1 MKINLTLDLPESKLF
16 ELLSMCSPAFAVALR
31 QGAPVSEK
39 PDVNGDALAPRIE
52 PPVAVPQSNPSAPQA
67 EPAAPTVTK
76 DDVFAMA
83 LKCSKAGKQ
92 KELAAAFKK
101 FGAKKLS
108 EIAADD
114 YSALMKALSEIGG

>member
-1 MKINLTLDLPESKLF
+1 MKITLTLDLPESRLAD
-16 ELLSMCSPAFAVALR
+16 LLSMCSPGTTISPPSV
-31 QGAPVSEK
+31 EK
-39 PDVNGDALAPRIE
+39 PDVNGDVPAPAPRVE
-52 PPVAVPQSNPSAPQA
+52 PSAPQA

-114 YSALMKALSEIGG
+114 YPALMKALSEIGG

>member
-1 MKINLTLDLPESKLF
+1 MKITLTLDLPESRLP
-16 ELLSMCSPAFAVALR
+16 ELLNMCSP
-31 QGAPVSEK
+31 GATISQPPAEK
-39 PDVNGDALAPRIE
+39 PDVNGDAPAPVQPE
-52 PPVAVPQSNPSAPQA
+52 PPAPA
-67 EPAAPTVTK
+67 NTAAPTVTK

-92 KELAAAFKK
+92 KELAATFKK

-114 YSALMKALSEIGG
+114 YPALMTALCEIGG

>member
-1 MKINLTLDLPESKLF
+1 MKITLTLDLPESRLAD
-16 ELLSMCSPAFAVALR
+16 LLNMCSP
-31 QGAPVSEK
+31 GATISSPPAEK
-39 PDVNGDALAPRIE
+39 PDVNGNAPVPDLYIE
-52 PPVAVPQSNPSAPQA
+52 PPFAVPQSNPPA
-67 EPAAPTVTK
+67 PAAPTVTK

-114 YSALMKALSEIGG
+114 YPALMKALSEIGG

>member
-1 MKINLTLDLPESKLF
+1 MKITLTLDLPESRLAD
-16 ELLSMCSPAFAVALR
+16 LLNMCSPGVTIS
-31 QGAPVSEK
+31 QPSVEK
-39 PDVNGDALAPRIE
+39 PDVNNDAPAPHIE
-52 PPVAVPQSNPSAPQA
+52 PPVAVPQSNPPA
-67 EPAAPTVTK
+67 PAAPTVTK

-114 YSALMKALSEIGG
+114 YPALMKALSEIGG